1 MKNKNLSWVGALFV
15 FALLLWCTAVT
26 PGKVADPATYTCA
39 VYSTFFSLLPPVI
52 AIVLALN
59 TKEVYTSLLVGIASG
74 ALLYANGNLELA
86 LNTLFFNED
95 GGMITKLSDSGNVG
109 ILAFL
114 VMLGILV
121 ALMNKAGG
129 SAAFGRWASTHIHSR
144 AGAQFAT
151 LLLGV
156 MIFVDDYFNCLTVGS
171 VMRPV
176 TDKYKVS
183 RAKLAYIIDATAAPV
198 CIIAPISSWAAAV
211 NSYVPAGSSMS
222 GFEMFVKTIPFNLY
236 AILTL
241 YMVFFT
247 SIVGFDF
254 GLMKKH
260 EENAAK
266 GDLFTSGGEE
276 FQNQET
282 KDPTEGGKYAK
293 GKVIDLIAPMVVMI
307 ATAIAA
313 MIWTG
318 HLNGGQNLVEDFANC
333 SSSEALVF
341 AGLVTVGF
349 LLLLYLPRRV
359 IGFKDFMNSVPEGG
373 KLMMPAI
380 LILVLAWTLKGMT
393 DALGIGTF
401 VRSAINLNSSLMNF
415 VPLVIF
421 CIAIFI
427 AFSSGTSWGT
437 FAIFVPIVVNMF
449 AELDPTMMIISVAA
463 VLAGAV
469 CGDHISPISDTTI
482 MSSSGA
488 QSNHINHVQ
497 TQMQYAFVVIAVCA
511 VGYLIAGFTEN
522 WWLTL
527 LCSLVILTGVLLEIR
542 KKEMCGR

>member
-1 MKNKNLSWVGALFV
+1 
-15 FALLLWCTAVT
+15 
-26 PGKVADPATYTCA
+26 
-39 VYSTFFSLLPPVI
+39 
-52 AIVLALN
+52 
-59 TKEVYTSLLVGIASG
+59 
-74 ALLYANGNLELA
+74 
-86 LNTLFFNED
+86 
-95 GGMITKLSDSGNVG
+95 
-109 ILAFL
+109 
-114 VMLGILV
+114 
-121 ALMNKAGG
+121 
-129 SAAFGRWASTHIHSR
+129 
-144 AGAQFAT
+144 
-151 LLLGV
+151 
-156 MIFVDDYFNCLTVGS
+156 
-171 VMRPV
+171 
-176 TDKYKVS
+176 
-183 RAKLAYIIDATAAPV
+183 
-198 CIIAPISSWAAAV
+198 
-211 NSYVPAGSSMS
+211 
-222 GFEMFVKTIPFNLY
+222 
-236 AILTL
+236 
-241 YMVFFT
+241 
-247 SIVGFDF
+247 
-254 GLMKKH
+254 MKKH

-421 CIAIFI
+421 CIAILLPFLP
-427 AFSSGTSWGT
+427 A
-437 FAIFVPIVVNMF
+437 P
-449 AELDPTMMIISVAA
+449 
-463 VLAGAV
+463 AGAPLLFL
-469 CGDHISPISDTTI
+469 CPSWST
-482 MSSSGA
+482 
-488 QSNHINHVQ
+488 
-497 TQMQYAFVVIAVCA
+497 C
-511 VGYLIAGFTEN
+511 LLN
-522 WWLTL
+522 WT
-527 LCSLVILTGVLLEIR
+527 R
-542 KKEMCGR
+542 P

>member
-1 MKNKNLSWVGALFV
+1 MPPVVAIAL
-15 FALLLWCTAVT
+15 ALL
-26 PGKVADPATYTCA
+26 
-39 VYSTFFSLLPPVI
+39 
-52 AIVLALN
+52 
-59 TKEVYTSLLVGIASG
+59 TKEVYLSLFAGCALGALLAAEFHPWIAFDTLFNTMIDSVDFSILMFMILLGMIVMLMQESGGTRAYGEWASGHLKSKRSALVTTSLLG
-74 ALLYANGNLELA
+74 AL
-86 LNTLFFNED
+86 
-95 GGMITKLSDSGNVG
+95 
-109 ILAFL
+109 
-114 VMLGILV
+114 
-121 ALMNKAGG
+121 
-129 SAAFGRWASTHIHSR
+129 
-144 AGAQFAT
+144 
-151 LLLGV
+151 
-156 MIFVDDYFNCLTVGS
+156 IFVDDYFNCLTVGS

-282 KDPTEGGKYAK
+282 KDPTE
-293 GKVIDLIAPMVVMI
+293 
-307 ATAIAA
+307 
-313 MIWTG
+313 
-318 HLNGGQNLVEDFANC
+318 GGQNLVEDFANC

-542 KKEMCGR
+542 KREMCGR

>member
-1 MKNKNLSWVGALFV
+1 MKKTNLSWVGALLV
-15 FALLLWCTAVT
+15 FALLLWCTAAT
-26 PGKVADPATYTCA
+26 PGTIADPASYAPA
-39 VYSTFFSLLPPVI
+39 VYSSMLSLLPPVV

-59 TKEVYTSLLVGIASG
+59 TKEVYTSLLVGIATG
-74 ALLYANGNLELA
+74 ALLFANGNLELA
-86 LNTLFFNED
+86 VTTLFFNED
-95 GGMITKLSDSGNVG
+95 GGMVAKLSDSSNVG
-109 ILAFL
+109 ILVFL

-129 SAAFGRWASTHIHSR
+129 SAAFGRWASTHIHTR

-151 LLLGV
+151 LILGV
-156 MIFVDDYFNCLTVGS
+156 LIFVDDYFNCLTVGS

-542 KKEMCGR
+542 KREMCGR

>member
-1 MKNKNLSWVGALFV
+1 MEPYAAEWWSIVPPIVAIGL
-15 FALLLWCTAVT
+15 ALL
-26 PGKVADPATYTCA
+26 
-39 VYSTFFSLLPPVI
+39 
-52 AIVLALN
+52 
-59 TKEVYTSLLVGIASG
+59 TKEVFSSLLVGIFTGTLIYAVGTDANIVMGTLETAFTMMAKKVDFNILIFCSLLG
-74 ALLYANGNLELA
+74 ALVYLISLSGGTVAYGKASTKIIRGRRSSLA
-86 LNTLFFNED
+86 AT
-95 GGMITKLSDSGNVG
+95 GG
-109 ILAFL
+109 
-114 VMLGILV
+114 LGI
-121 ALMNKAGG
+121 A
-129 SAAFGRWASTHIHSR
+129 
-144 AGAQFAT
+144 
-151 LLLGV
+151 
-156 MIFVDDYFNCLTVGS
+156 IFIDDYFNCLTVGT
-171 VMRPV
+171 VMRPI
-176 TDKYKVS
+176 TDAYKIS
-183 RAKLAYIIDATAAPV
+183 RAKLAYIIDSTAAPV

-542 KKEMCGR
+542 KREMCGR

>member
-1 MKNKNLSWVGALFV
+1 MSEVKAGIGGEHYQPYAERTGGESVVFFTRDLSAEGLKKAYAAIQGNL
-15 FALLLWCTAVT
+15 T
-26 PGKVADPATYTCA
+26 GKVAVKLHTGEQNGPNIIPRPWVKSLMEQIPNSTIVETNTYYEGDRHTTA
-39 VYSTFFSLLPPVI
+39 QHRETLKINGWTFCPVDI
-52 AIVLALN
+52 MD
-59 TKEVYTSLLVGIASG
+59 
-74 ALLYANGNLELA
+74 
-86 LNTLFFNED
+86 ED
-95 GGMITKLSDSGNVG
+95 GVAALPVKDGKWFTEMHVGSHQLNYDSM
-109 ILAFL
+109 L
-114 VMLGILV
+114 VLTHFKGHTMGGF
-121 ALMNKAGG
+121 GG
-129 SAAFGRWASTHIHSR
+129 SNKNIGIGCADGRIGKAEIHT
-144 AGAQFAT
+144 A
-151 LLLGV
+151 
-156 MIFVDDYFNCLTVGS
+156 VGS
-171 VMRPV
+171 DNMW
-176 TDKYKVS
+176 S
-183 RAKLAYIIDATAAPV
+183 
-198 CIIAPISSWAAAV
+198 IS
-211 NSYVPAGSSMS
+211 
-222 GFEMFVKTIPFNLY
+222 
-236 AILTL
+236 
-241 YMVFFT
+241 
-247 SIVGFDF
+247 
-254 GLMKKH
+254 
-260 EENAAK
+260 
-266 GDLFTSGGEE
+266 GEE

-542 KKEMCGR
+542 KREMCGR

>member
-1 MKNKNLSWVGALFV
+1 MFVGTWWSLMPPIVAIAL
-15 FALLLWCTAVT
+15 ALL
-26 PGKVADPATYTCA
+26 
-39 VYSTFFSLLPPVI
+39 
-52 AIVLALN
+52 
-59 TKEVYTSLLVGIASG
+59 TKEVYLSLFAGCALGALLTAEFHPWIAFDTLFNTMIDSVDFSILMFMILLGMIVMLMQESGGTRAYGEWASSHLKSKRSALVTTSLLG
-74 ALLYANGNLELA
+74 AL
-86 LNTLFFNED
+86 
-95 GGMITKLSDSGNVG
+95 
-109 ILAFL
+109 
-114 VMLGILV
+114 
-121 ALMNKAGG
+121 
-129 SAAFGRWASTHIHSR
+129 
-144 AGAQFAT
+144 
-151 LLLGV
+151 
-156 MIFVDDYFNCLTVGS
+156 IFVDDYFNCLTVGS

-333 SSSEALVF
+333 SSFGS
-341 AGLVTVGF
+341 VGVCRF
-349 LLLLYLPRRV
+349 GHSGIPAASVSAAPLSSASR
-359 IGFKDFMNSVPEGG
+359 IFMNSVPEGG

-542 KKEMCGR
+542 KREMCGR

>member
-1 MKNKNLSWVGALFV
+1 MFVGTWWSLMPPIVAIAL
-15 FALLLWCTAVT
+15 ALL
-26 PGKVADPATYTCA
+26 
-39 VYSTFFSLLPPVI
+39 
-52 AIVLALN
+52 
-59 TKEVYTSLLVGIASG
+59 TKEVYLSLFAGCALGALLAAEFHPWIAFDTLFNTMIDSVDFSILMFMILLGMIVMLMQESGGTRAYGEWASGHLKSKRSALVTTSLLG
-74 ALLYANGNLELA
+74 
-86 LNTLFFNED
+86 
-95 GGMITKLSDSGNVG
+95 
-109 ILAFL
+109 
-114 VMLGILV
+114 
-121 ALMNKAGG
+121 
-129 SAAFGRWASTHIHSR
+129 
-144 AGAQFAT
+144 
-151 LLLGV
+151 
-156 MIFVDDYFNCLTVGS
+156 
-171 VMRPV
+171 
-176 TDKYKVS
+176 
-183 RAKLAYIIDATAAPV
+183 
-198 CIIAPISSWAAAV
+198 APISSWAAAV

-497 TQMQYAFVVIAVCA
+497 TRMMETFRGA
-511 VGYLIAGFTEN
+511 L
-522 WWLTL
+522 
-527 LCSLVILTGVLLEIR
+527 
-542 KKEMCGR
+542 

>member
-1 MKNKNLSWVGALFV
+1 MEPYAAEWWSIVPPIVAIGL
-15 FALLLWCTAVT
+15 ALL
-26 PGKVADPATYTCA
+26 
-39 VYSTFFSLLPPVI
+39 
-52 AIVLALN
+52 
-59 TKEVYTSLLVGIASG
+59 TKEVFSSLLVGIFTGTLIYAVGTDANIVMGTLETAFTMMAKKVDFNILIFCSLLG
-74 ALLYANGNLELA
+74 ALVYLISLSGGTVAYGKASTKVIRGRRSSLA
-86 LNTLFFNED
+86 AT
-95 GGMITKLSDSGNVG
+95 GG
-109 ILAFL
+109 
-114 VMLGILV
+114 LGI
-121 ALMNKAGG
+121 A
-129 SAAFGRWASTHIHSR
+129 
-144 AGAQFAT
+144 
-151 LLLGV
+151 
-156 MIFVDDYFNCLTVGS
+156 IFIDDYFNCLTVGT
-171 VMRPV
+171 VMRPI
-176 TDKYKVS
+176 TDAYKIS
-183 RAKLAYIIDATAAPV
+183 RAKLAYIIDSTAAPV

-542 KKEMCGR
+542 KREMCGR

>member
-1 MKNKNLSWVGALFV
+1 
-15 FALLLWCTAVT
+15 
-26 PGKVADPATYTCA
+26 
-39 VYSTFFSLLPPVI
+39 
-52 AIVLALN
+52 
-59 TKEVYTSLLVGIASG
+59 
-74 ALLYANGNLELA
+74 
-86 LNTLFFNED
+86 
-95 GGMITKLSDSGNVG
+95 
-109 ILAFL
+109 
-114 VMLGILV
+114 
-121 ALMNKAGG
+121 
-129 SAAFGRWASTHIHSR
+129 
-144 AGAQFAT
+144 
-151 LLLGV
+151 
-156 MIFVDDYFNCLTVGS
+156 
-171 VMRPV
+171 
-176 TDKYKVS
+176 
-183 RAKLAYIIDATAAPV
+183 
-198 CIIAPISSWAAAV
+198 
-211 NSYVPAGSSMS
+211 MS

-415 VPLVIF
+415 VPLVILCYF
-421 CIAIFI
+421 CAHR
-427 AFSSGTSWGT
+427 GQH
-437 FAIFVPIVVNMF
+437 
-449 AELDPTMMIISVAA
+449 
-463 VLAGAV
+463 V
-469 CGDHISPISDTTI
+469 C
-482 MSSSGA
+482 
-488 QSNHINHVQ
+488 
-497 TQMQYAFVVIAVCA
+497 
-511 VGYLIAGFTEN
+511 
-522 WWLTL
+522 
-527 LCSLVILTGVLLEIR
+527 
-542 KKEMCGR
+542 

>member
-1 MKNKNLSWVGALFV
+1 MFVGTWWSLMPPIVAIAL
-15 FALLLWCTAVT
+15 ALL
-26 PGKVADPATYTCA
+26 
-39 VYSTFFSLLPPVI
+39 
-52 AIVLALN
+52 
-59 TKEVYTSLLVGIASG
+59 TKEVYLSLFAGCALG
-74 ALLYANGNLELA
+74 ALLAAEFHPWIA
-86 LNTLFFNED
+86 FDTLFNT
-95 GGMITKLSDSGNVG
+95 MIDSVDFS
-109 ILAFL
+109 ILMF
-114 VMLGILV
+114 MI
-121 ALMNKAGG
+121 
-129 SAAFGRWASTHIHSR
+129 
-144 AGAQFAT
+144 
-151 LLLGV
+151 LLG
-156 MIFVDDYFNCLTVGS
+156 M
-171 VMRPV
+171 
-176 TDKYKVS
+176 
-183 RAKLAYIIDATAAPV
+183 AAPV

-542 KKEMCGR
+542 KREMCGR